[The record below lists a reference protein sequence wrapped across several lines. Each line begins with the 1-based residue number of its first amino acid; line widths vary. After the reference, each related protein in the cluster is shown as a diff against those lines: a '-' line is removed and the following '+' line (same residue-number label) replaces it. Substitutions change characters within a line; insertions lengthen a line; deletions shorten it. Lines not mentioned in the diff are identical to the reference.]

1 MIFLFRRLAVLVA
14 TLLSVSFVVFLI
26 PYLTPGD
33 PARKIIRARVNDP
46 NLDGAA
52 VEQFRVQY
60 GLDQPLLKQYG
71 GWLSHALRGDLGLS
85 YTSRV
90 PVGELLGNGLLVTA
104 TLAITSLLLAL
115 VLALPLGSLAAMQ
128 RGKAG
133 DTVITLV
140 TQAFVAIPEYWLAP
154 ILILLFALKLG
165 VLPSAG
171 WHSPLSMVLPCL
183 TLALR
188 PFSYFT
194 QVMRASMVT
203 VLDSPH
209 MTAARARGLSFPA
222 TMMRHGIRNSVLPV
236 VALVSVWLGG
246 LLGGSVVVEVI
257 FGIPGMG
264 RLLYDAVV
272 NGDIPV
278 IQAAIVCVVA
288 LTIVVTTLTDL
299 LYTTIN
305 PTVRTA
311 DVSD

>member
-1 MIFLFRRLAVLVA
+1 MIFFLRRLVVLVA
-14 TLLSVSFVVFLI
+14 TLLIVSFVVFLI
-26 PYLTPGD
+26 PYITPGD

-46 NLDGAA
+46 NMDEAA
-52 VEQFRVQY
+52 VERFRVMY
-60 GLDQPLLKQYG
+60 GLDQPILKQYG
-71 GWLSHALRGDLGLS
+71 EWLSNALRGDLGLS

-90 PVGELLGNGLLVTA
+90 SVSEMIGNGLAVTA

-115 VLALPLGSLAAMQ
+115 VLALPLGSLAAVK
-128 RGKAG
+128 RGKTG
-133 DTVITLV
+133 DTVITMV

-154 ILILLFALKLG
+154 ILILVFALQLG

-171 WHSPLSMVLPCL
+171 WQSPLSMVLPCL

-194 QVMRASMVT
+194 QVTRASMMT

-209 MTAARARGLSFPA
+209 MMAARARGLSFPA
-222 TMMRHGIRNSVLPV
+222 TMVRHGIRNSLLPV
-236 VALVSVWLGG
+236 VTLVSVWLGG

-264 RLLYDAVV
+264 RLLYEAVV

-278 IQAAIVCVVA
+278 IQAGIVCIVA
-288 LTIVVTTLTDL
+288 LTIVITTLTDV

-311 DVSD
+311 NVSA

>member
-1 MIFLFRRLAVLVA
+1 MLRSNGSGSCTGSTNRI
-14 TLLSVSFVVFLI
+14 
-26 PYLTPGD
+26 
-33 PARKIIRARVNDP
+33 
-46 NLDGAA
+46 
-52 VEQFRVQY
+52 
-60 GLDQPLLKQYG
+60 LKQYG
-71 GWLSHALRGDLGLS
+71 EWLSNALHGDLGLS
-85 YTSRV
+85 YTSQV
-90 PVGELLGNGLLVTA
+90 PVSELIGNGLAVTA

-115 VLALPLGSLAAMQ
+115 VLALPLGSLAAVK

-133 DTVITLV
+133 DTVITMV

-154 ILILLFALKLG
+154 ILILVFALKLG

-171 WHSPLSMVLPCL
+171 WQSPLSMVLPCL

-194 QVMRASMVT
+194 QVTRASMVT

-209 MTAARARGLSFPA
+209 MMAARARGLSFPA
-222 TMMRHGIRNSVLPV
+222 TMVRHGIRNSLLPV
-236 VALVSVWLGG
+236 VTLVSVWLGG

-264 RLLYDAVV
+264 RLLYEAVV

-278 IQAAIVCVVA
+278 IQAAIVCIVA
-288 LTIVVTTLTDL
+288 LTIVITTLTDV

-311 DVSD
+311 NVSA